1 MEWSDKQSRIQR
13 LDLEVFASAG
23 LHVDI
28 LREDLLDPEISG
40 NKYRK
45 LKYNVLKAK
54 DSGHDTM
61 LTFGGAFSN
70 HIAAVAAAGERFG
83 FRTIGVIRG
92 EEHPDNPTLLRCR
105 EQGMELYF
113 VSRSDYRLKNA
124 PEFKEHL
131 IERYGNFHLIPEGGA
146 NYNGVN
152 GCMEILQSIDEKY
165 DAVVAACGTGTML
178 AGLILS
184 AKADVT
190 VYGVSALKGNF
201 MRQEVLNRLEEFLMN
216 KEAITDYEDSFAIWN
231 DYHRGGYAK
240 IDDEL
245 VKFIWSVKEQTG
257 IPLDAVYTGKTAMA
271 LVHKASTGFFKEGAR
286 VLMIHSGGVQGNKGM
301 SHRTGIS
308 LPVD

>member
-1 MEWSDKQSRIQR
+1 MEWSDKKSCVQK
-13 LDLEVFASAG
+13 LDLEVFADAK
-23 LHVDI
+23 LHVDV

-54 DSGHDTM
+54 DAGHDTL

-83 FRTIGVIRG
+83 FKTIGVIRG
-92 EEHPDNPTLLRCR
+92 EEHTDNPTLSRCR
-105 EQGMELYF
+105 QRGMEFYF
-113 VSRSDYRLKNA
+113 VSRSDYRLKNS

-131 IERYGNFHLIPEGGA
+131 IERYGNFYFIPEGGA
-146 NYNGVN
+146 NYHGVN
-152 GCMEILQSIDEKY
+152 GCMEILQSIDNPY

-178 AGLILS
+178 AGLVLS
-184 AKADVT
+184 AKADAV

-201 MRQEVLNRLEEFLMN
+201 MRQEVLNRLEAFLMN
-216 KEAITDYEDSFAIWN
+216 RDAVADYEDCFAIWN
-231 DYHRGGYAK
+231 DCHRGGYAK

-271 LVHKASTGFFKEGAR
+271 LAQKARTGFFKEGAR